1 MISAVDTNIL
11 LDILI
16 PNTAHVQS
24 SLNCLMSID
33 QNDELIICEVVFA
46 ELGSQFLSFRAL
58 NKFLRD
64 TGIRLVPSNE
74 SSLFEAGS
82 AWKKYSLR
90 KKGTIM
96 CPACGKAQKA
106 TCLSCNE
113 IIPYRQHIL
122 SDFLIGAHA
131 KIQTDRL
138 ITRDR
143 DFYRKYFQDLKIV
156 RPDVSLPPQ

>member
-1 MISAVDTNIL
+1 MILAIDTNML

-16 PNTAHVQS
+16 PNTAHTRS

-33 QNDELIICEVVFA
+33 PNDELIICEVVFA
-46 ELGSQFLSFRAL
+46 ELGSQFLSFQNL

-64 TGIRLVPSNE
+64 TGIRPVPSNE
-74 SSLFEAGS
+74 NSLFEASS
-82 AWKKYSLR
+82 AGKKYSAR
-90 KKGTIM
+90 KGGMII
-96 CPACGKAQKA
+96 CPACGKHQKV
-106 TCLSCNE
+106 TCDSCNE

-131 KIQTDRL
+131 KIQADKL

-143 DFYRKYFQDLKIV
+143 GFYRTYFKDLNIV
-156 RPDVSLPPQ
+156 SSK

>member
-1 MISAVDTNIL
+1 MILAIDTNIL

-24 SLNCLMSID
+24 SLNSLMNID
-33 QNDELIICEVVFA
+33 SNDELIICEVVFA
-46 ELGSQFLSFRAL
+46 ELGSQFLSFQDL
-58 NKFLRD
+58 NKFLGD
-64 TGIRLVPSNE
+64 TGIRLVSSNE
-74 SSLFEAGS
+74 NSLFEAGS
-82 AWKKYSLR
+82 AWKKYSAR
-90 KKGTIM
+90 KKDMIL
-96 CPACGKAQKA
+96 CPACGKRQKA

-131 KIQTDRL
+131 KTQADRL

-143 DFYRKYFQDLKIV
+143 GFYREYFKGMKIV
-156 RPDVSLPPQ
+156 KPK